1 MAKVTGGMMSLDA
14 SGKFAGTM
22 VFSKWKGRPYARL
35 LVTPANPNTA
45 GQQGVRANMRW
56 LGKRWAGL
64 TDPQKATW
72 DARATQNNYSPFNA
86 FVSVNQADF
95 AQGFGDQ
102 REDPAEASN
111 PPNAPTAPASSV
123 TGNQVTLTWTD
134 PGTGDVFGVIVW
146 LSQTTGFTPGPANV
160 KDVVDATVQSSTI
173 SGLASGT
180 WYYRIAGF
188 DYAGIIGTLLA
199 QGSFVIA

>member
-1 MAKVTGGMMSLDA
+1 MAKTVGGMMSLDA

-64 TDPQKATW
+64 TEPQKATW
-72 DARATQNNYSPFNA
+72 DARATQNNYSAFNA
-86 FVSVNQADF
+86 FVSVNQGDF

-102 REDPAEASN
+102 REDPAEASD
-111 PPNAPTAPASSV
+111 PPNAPTDADASV

-134 PGTGDVFGVIVW
+134 PATGDVFGVIVW
-146 LSQTTGFTPGPANV
+146 LSQTEGFTAAPANV
-160 KDVVDATVQSSTI
+160 KDIVDDGVEQSTI
-173 SGLASGT
+173 SGLETGT

-188 DYAGIIGTLLA
+188 DFAGVIGTLLDE
-199 QGSFVIA
+199 GEFEIA